1 MRKILLLAT
10 IFLVCSCATKR
21 DIIYFQ
27 NIDELNETGI
37 SQSFEPIIEANDIL
51 YITISSLNPDVIL
64 PFIKT
69 PNPSNTGN
77 NNFNPGLQGYLV
89 NVEGNIILNVIGE
102 IQVAK
107 KTRGQAIQIIKNAL
121 KSYVTDV
128 VVDVRIMNFEVT
140 VLGAV
145 NMPGKFAI
153 KDERISIPEAL
164 ALAGDLT
171 EFGQRNEIIIVR
183 EVEGLRKTA
192 RIDLRT
198 ADFFESEFYFL
209 KQNDLV
215 YVLPSEVG
223 VKQSGFIPDVPG
235 LLSLVTVILST
246 VILLTR

>member
-1 MRKILLLAT
+1 M
-10 IFLVCSCATKR
+10 
-21 DIIYFQ
+21 
-27 NIDELNETGI
+27 
-37 SQSFEPIIEANDIL
+37 
-51 YITISSLNPDVIL
+51 
-64 PFIKT
+64 
-69 PNPSNTGN
+69 
-77 NNFNPGLQGYLV
+77 
-89 NVEGNIILNVIGE
+89 
-102 IQVAK
+102 
-107 KTRGQAIQIIKNAL
+107 
-121 KSYVTDV
+121 
-128 VVDVRIMNFEVT
+128 
-140 VLGAV
+140 
-145 NMPGKFAI
+145 
-153 KDERISIPEAL
+153 
-164 ALAGDLT
+164 AGDLT